1 MRRVFLLIFIAA
13 LMLTSCGPKTSR
25 DDFESIECCT
35 ILIDGPTNIRV
46 GETIVMRAIA
56 FDENNVRIKNRRYI
70 SPDWTLSKSDIIVI
84 EEINEDFVKL
94 KGVNPGKCKIRA
106 MQDKAVSTAVLTVQ

>member
-1 MRRVFLLIFIAA
+1 MRRVLLSILIAA
-13 LMLTSCGPKTSR
+13 LILISCGPKTTR
-25 DDFESIECCT
+25 EDFENIECCT

-46 GETIVMRAIA
+46 GETVVIKAIA
-56 FDENNVRIKNRRYI
+56 FDEDNTRIKNRRYI
-70 SPDWTLSKSDIIVI
+70 TPEWTLSKSDIIVI
-84 EEINEDFVKL
+84 EEINEDFIKL